1 MKLVKSYTAR
11 IEGNV
16 CKSSNLL
23 FILSTLQQ
31 LSEYA
36 FSLGLHKWLDQKEL
50 YHLCRERFP
59 ELNSKHVQQ
68 FLKFYRSNN
77 NRDLEFEDR
86 FPKHPVK
93 ANIILDNQNFDL
105 EFNPD
110 TKYTNYWL
118 RFGRKNYPLRGKR
131 ILSRIK
137 DVSGVQEC
145 RIFVRNNK
153 TYCKLTYVEEVPE
166 PKSTDNPVGIDLNTK
181 RIVSSSNKVYHMKRL
196 FHRKMENKKNRG
208 KNNIDQFTKHTIH
221 QITNQ
226 IIADLVRTGSK
237 VLILED
243 LTGLRKSSSRK
254 NGTSKG
260 PKVDHI
266 VNNCFPFDMLRQIL
280 SYKCLENGIKLEF
293 VDPAYTSKTCSRCGS
308 QETLRETQSRFEC
321 TSCGFQLDADL
332 NASRNILFRY
342 TGENGLSVDPARFS
356 FGKAKLVPLGTS
368 S

>member
-1 MKLVKSYTAR
+1 MKLAKSYTAR
-11 IEGNV
+11 IEGNA

-23 FILSTLQQ
+23 FILSTLTEMSQYVFEGGP
-31 LSEYA
+31 EYW
-36 FSLGLHKWLDQKEL
+36 FDFKEM
-50 YHLCRERFP
+50 YRDCRDRYP
-59 ELNSKHVQQ
+59 KLNSKMTQNLLRLYHPFSDQ
-68 FLKFYRSNN
+68 FLT
-77 NRDLEFEDR
+77 DEDR

-137 DVSGVQEC
+137 DISSVREC
-145 RIFVRNNK
+145 RIFLRKGK
-153 TYCKLTYVEEVPE
+153 TYCKLSYVEEVPE

-181 RIVSSSNKVYHMKRL
+181 RIASSSNKVYHMKRW

-208 KNNIDQFTKHTIH
+208 KKNIFHFTKHTIH
-221 QITNQ
+221 QLTNQ
-226 IIADLVRTGSK
+226 IIEDLVRTGSK

-243 LTGLRKSSSRK
+243 LKDLRKSSSRK

-260 PKVDHI
+260 SKIDHI
-266 VNNCFPFDMLRQIL
+266 VNNCFPFDIFRQLL

-293 VDPAYTSKTCSRCGS
+293 IDPAYTSKTCSRCGS

-342 TGENGLSVDPARFS
+342 TGENGSPVDPSRFS
-356 FGKAKLVPLGTS
+356 FEKAKLVPLGANS
-368 S
+368 

>member
-1 MKLVKSYTAR
+1 MKSYTAR
-11 IEGNV
+11 IEGNA

-23 FILSTLQQ
+23 FILSKL
-31 LSEYA
+31 
-36 FSLGLHKWLDQKEL
+36 KEMSQYVFEGGPDYWFDFMAM
-50 YHLCRERFP
+50 YHDCRKRYP
-59 ELNSKHVQQ
+59 ELNSKILQNFLQLYRPIKGRKLPKSAIKPIIVLDQN
-68 FLKFYRSNN
+68 FNLKFNECSKYSNW
-77 NRDLEFEDR
+77 
-86 FPKHPVK
+86 
-93 ANIILDNQNFDL
+93 
-105 EFNPD
+105 
-110 TKYTNYWL
+110 WL
-118 RFGRKNYPLRGKR
+118 RFGRRNYPLRGKR

-137 DVSGVQEC
+137 DISGVTEC

-153 TYCKLTYVEEVPE
+153 AYCKLTYAEEAPE
-166 PKSTDNPVGIDLNTK
+166 ITSTDNPVGIDLNTK
-181 RIVSSSNKVYHMKRL
+181 RIVSSSNKVYHIKRW

-226 IIADLVRTGSK
+226 IIADLVRTESK

-243 LTGLRKSSSRK
+243 LKDLRKSSSRK

-260 PKVDHI
+260 KELNYRI
-266 VNNCFPFDMLRQIL
+266 NNCFPTAMFRQIL

-293 VDPAYTSKTCSRCGS
+293 VDPAYTSKACSRCGS

-342 TGENGLSVDPARFS
+342 TGENGSPVDPSRFS
-356 FGKAKLVPLGTS
+356 QGKAKLVPLGAS